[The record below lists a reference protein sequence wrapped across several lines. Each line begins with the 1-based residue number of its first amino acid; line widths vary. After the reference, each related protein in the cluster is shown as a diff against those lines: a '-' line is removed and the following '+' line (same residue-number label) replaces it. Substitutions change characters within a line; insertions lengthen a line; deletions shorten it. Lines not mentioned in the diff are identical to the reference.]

1 MLFDEDSKRFESYE
15 NNNGIVRIDKKLES
29 DSNYEMTNS
38 SLIDSTSNISPQIDS
53 DTRDI
58 LTVSEI
64 ARGPTSA
71 DDKRY
76 SGILSFNNLLDS
88 AYAYD
93 STFTKQNPLNQFSNF
108 TNLEKID
115 NEKIESQ
122 SSNNNI
128 NESFDKKIIKKRAVE
143 VNASSLDVVDF
154 IEVNN
159 ESVNSEA
166 EFRW

>member
-38 SLIDSTSNISPQIDS
+38 SLIESTSNISPQIDS